1 MGQSGIILK
10 EKKDIIFE
18 EILSNVKK
26 ALENAG
32 YHYICDT
39 EKGCFKSFEYE
50 SNTICVQDRQN
61 PERGYLMYLYGK
73 SEEVYDTMFDWIKK
87 GACLNQIISIED
99 FNNCEDMLL
108 RFVYEYMKLSPNDIF
123 YDELDWYY
131 TKADIDKIVSNSF
144 NKNWCDILPT

>member
-1 MGQSGIILK
+1 MRVIPYVFKTAKTQK
-10 EKKDIIFE
+10 EDI
-18 EILSNVKK
+18 
-26 ALENAG
+26 
-32 YHYICDT
+32 
-39 EKGCFKSFEYE
+39 
-50 SNTICVQDRQN
+50 
-61 PERGYLMYLYGK
+61 YGK

-144 NKNWCDILPT
+144 NKNWCYILPT